1 MIRHIVHRLLL
12 IASET
17 LSDGFLRDLRAI
29 VGGAYGG
36 LLLREI
42 TSGGPSLDLF
52 LFEVPIS
59 ALFAISIGVIALKLF
74 RMISNYDQKYQ
85 ATTSDLD
92 DESSNPEAAK
102 LGNSVRAGESDKE
115 YVELAEK

>member
-1 MIRHIVHRLLL
+1 
-12 IASET
+12 
-17 LSDGFLRDLRAI
+17 
-29 VGGAYGG
+29 
-36 LLLREI
+36 
-42 TSGGPSLDLF
+42 
-52 LFEVPIS
+52 
-59 ALFAISIGVIALKLF
+59 
-74 RMISNYDQKYQ
+74 MISNYDQKYQ